1 MKRWYIPLGVL
12 LALGVAAAGYWGFH
26 SARPAASQVQAA
38 PPTVPV
44 ERGAVSLGVTA
55 PGRLVGKRE
64 TALSFGATG
73 KLLHLSVRAGQHV
86 EAGAT
91 LARLDPA
98 PLQERVTTAQ
108 TELELARA
116 RLAKLEAGPTPAD
129 TAAAQGALASAQ
141 ARLDTLHRGPNS
153 GELAAA
159 RADLAAAEAALA
171 QLQSPDAAALQNAN
185 YALETAKNSLWSAQV
200 ARDAACGG
208 PDKVACDQ
216 GQAAVGNADAAV
228 RKAQDDLA
236 RIQAGPTADQLRL
249 AEAHVARARGRL
261 AQVGQQTGENDLL
274 AAQLAHQQAQA
285 GLDQLNAGPSAV
297 DLRQA
302 QATVQAAEQA
312 LSRAQA
318 ELAAATLVAPYAG
331 VVLEVNASE
340 GETVAAGAP
349 VLRLTDPTQVEAEA
363 TVVEE
368 DFPLVKVGQK
378 VELFFDAMPAA
389 AVTGRVARI
398 VPQRSAAS
406 ATPVYPV
413 YIALDE
419 VRPEMAPG
427 MTVDASVVID
437 KREDVLRLPR
447 SLVRTR
453 ADDTATLKVWNG
465 VSTEER
471 TVKVGLRGN
480 QYVEIL
486 SGLAEGDQVVSR

>member
-12 LALGVAAAGYWGFH
+12 LALGVAAAGYWGFQ
-26 SARPAASQVQAA
+26 SARPAASQGQAA

-55 PGRLVGKRE
+55 PGRLVGTRE

-73 KLLHLSVRAGQHV
+73 KLLDLSVRAGQHV

-98 PLQERVTTAQ
+98 PLQERVAAAQ
-108 TELELARA
+108 TELELAQA
-116 RLAKLEAGPTPAD
+116 RLAKLEAGPTAAD
-129 TAAAQGALASAQ
+129 TTAAQGALASAQ
-141 ARLDTLHRGPNS
+141 ARLDALHRGPNS

-216 GQAAVGNADAAV
+216 SQAAVGNADAAV

-236 RIQAGPTADQLRL
+236 RIQAGPTVDQLRL
-249 AEAHVARARGRL
+249 AEANVARARGRL

-378 VELFFDAMPAA
+378 VELYFDAMPAA

-398 VPQRSAAS
+398 VPQRSAAT

-453 ADDTATLKVWNG
+453 PDGTAALKVWNG

-471 TVKVGLRGN
+471 TVQVGLRGN